1 MTAYALRISYWSSDV
16 CSSDLIDV
24 PKVVLARLSSP
35 YPMKTVPPGVLFLTA
50 FVDVQVDRFEVV
62 VIGWN
67 LQRESWLI
75 DRFPIKQWPA
85 FGRHG
90 AFDNISP
97 GLNIDD
103 WDVIEEAVIAAAY
116 PLQANPQRV
125 QAGMDELYLPI
136 ARTVINN
143 SGVPGATNIGRPGER
158 K

>member
-1 MTAYALRISYWSSDV
+1 MRISDWSSDV
-16 CSSDLIDV
+16 CSSDL
-24 PKVVLARLSSP
+24 
-35 YPMKTVPPGVLFLTA
+35 
-50 FVDVQVDRFEVV
+50 
-62 VIGWN
+62 
-67 LQRESWLI
+67 
-75 DRFPIKQWPA
+75 

-136 ARTVINN
+136 ARTVSNN
-143 SGVPGATNIGRPGER
+143 SGVPGATNIGRQWHARTRARDPWEGGR
-158 K
+158 RVQQYQVSLMQGNASKTR

>member
-1 MTAYALRISYWSSDV
+1 
-16 CSSDLIDV
+16 
-24 PKVVLARLSSP
+24 
-35 YPMKTVPPGVLFLTA
+35 MKTVPPGVLFLTA

-116 PLQANPQRV
+116 RSEERRV
-125 QAGMDELYLPI
+125 GKECVSTCRSRWSPYH
-136 ARTVINN
+136 
-143 SGVPGATNIGRPGER
+143 
-158 K
+158 

>member
-1 MTAYALRISYWSSDV
+1 MVFFLMIRRPPRSTRTDTLF
-16 CSSDLIDV
+16 
-24 PKVVLARLSSP
+24 P
-35 YPMKTVPPGVLFLTA
+35 YTTLF
-50 FVDVQVDRFEVV
+50 RSFEVV

-116 PLQANPQRV
+116 PQ
-125 QAGMDELYLPI
+125 
-136 ARTVINN
+136 
-143 SGVPGATNIGRPGER
+143 IGRASCRER
-158 K
+158 VCQYV

>member
-1 MTAYALRISYWSSDV
+1 MYRFMFYDSFIDSCVLCFLFKQEPAYAMRISDWSSDV
-16 CSSDLIDV
+16 CSSD
-24 PKVVLARLSSP
+24 
-35 YPMKTVPPGVLFLTA
+35 
-50 FVDVQVDRFEVV
+50 
-62 VIGWN
+62 
-67 LQRESWLI
+67 LI

-116 PLQANPQRV
+116 PLHANAQRV

-136 ARTVINN
+136 ARTGINN
-143 SGVPGATNIGRPGER
+143 SGVPGATNIGRQWPPRTPARGPWGGGR
-158 K
+158 MGQRYQVIQIGRAT

>member
-1 MTAYALRISYWSSDV
+1 MYRFMFYDSFIDSCVLCFLFKQEPAYAMRISDWSSDV
-16 CSSDLIDV
+16 CSSD
-24 PKVVLARLSSP
+24 
-35 YPMKTVPPGVLFLTA
+35 
-50 FVDVQVDRFEVV
+50 
-62 VIGWN
+62 
-67 LQRESWLI
+67 LI

-125 QAGMDELYLPI
+125 QAGMDEQ
-136 ARTVINN
+136 
-143 SGVPGATNIGRPGER
+143 IGRASCRER
-158 K
+158 VCQYV

>member
-1 MTAYALRISYWSSDV
+1 MVFFLMIRRPPRSTRTDTLF
-16 CSSDLIDV
+16 
-24 PKVVLARLSSP
+24 P
-35 YPMKTVPPGVLFLTA
+35 YTTLF
-50 FVDVQVDRFEVV
+50 RSFEVV

-116 PLQANPQRV
+116 PLQANPQSV
-125 QAGMDELYLPI
+125 QAGMDELYQ
-136 ARTVINN
+136 
-143 SGVPGATNIGRPGER
+143 IGRESWRER
-158 K
+158 ACQYVWISGLAGALKKKKKHE

>member
-1 MTAYALRISYWSSDV
+1 MRISDWSSDV
-16 CSSDLIDV
+16 CSSDL
-24 PKVVLARLSSP
+24 
-35 YPMKTVPPGVLFLTA
+35 
-50 FVDVQVDRFEVV
+50 
-62 VIGWN
+62 
-67 LQRESWLI
+67 
-75 DRFPIKQWPA
+75 RFPIKQWPA

-143 SGVPGATNIGRPGER
+143 SGVPGATNLGRQWLARTLATDPWEGGR
-158 K
+158 GVQQYQVIL

>member
-1 MTAYALRISYWSSDV
+1 MLRRPPRSTRTDTLLPYTT
-16 CSSDLIDV
+16 LF
-24 PKVVLARLSSP
+24 RSP

-90 AFDNISP
+90 AFDNIRS
-97 GLNIDD
+97 
-103 WDVIEEAVIAAAY
+103 EEHTSELQSLMRISYAVFC
-116 PLQANPQRV
+116 LKK
-125 QAGMDELYLPI
+125 
-136 ARTVINN
+136 N
-143 SGVPGATNIGRPGER
+143 ST
-158 K
+158 